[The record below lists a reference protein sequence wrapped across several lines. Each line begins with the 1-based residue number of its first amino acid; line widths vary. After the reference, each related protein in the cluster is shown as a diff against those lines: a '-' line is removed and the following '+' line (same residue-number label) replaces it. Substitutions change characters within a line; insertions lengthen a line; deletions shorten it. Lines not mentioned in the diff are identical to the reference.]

1 MLLST
6 YGCQQIGGEKGVIPP
21 TLQRLT
27 HGGQDLF
34 PGPPRVIQRNG
45 AAENSFNRRQHGSPR
60 FAGIVD
66 EVRYRVGQLECHIRM
81 VGGADAEVC
90 YVSVFMVA
98 RVIDVRKGGGGVR
111 PEWLRC

>member
-60 FAGIVD
+60 FVEVPG
-66 EVRYRVGQLECHIRM
+66 EVRFWVGQLECQIPAATK
-81 VGGADAEVC
+81 VEAEAC
-90 YVSVFMVA
+90 
-98 RVIDVRKGGGGVR
+98 
-111 PEWLRC
+111 